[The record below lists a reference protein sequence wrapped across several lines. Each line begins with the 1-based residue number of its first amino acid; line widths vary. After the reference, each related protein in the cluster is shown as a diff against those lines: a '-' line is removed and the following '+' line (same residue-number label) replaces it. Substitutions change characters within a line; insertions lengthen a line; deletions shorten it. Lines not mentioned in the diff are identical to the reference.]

1 MITNLLSTKSLLRQF
16 LAFNLFVFLILGF
29 FTFLYLLAI
38 EPELINKKSKKHQ
51 NIIENIK
58 LNLTNQKIKLD
69 ANNLENYLY
78 RSNFILDEVD
88 QIRFFNINK
97 EILVDSSAIDINKR
111 SLFITERIETL
122 GINETLNQD
131 QNEIKKNNIAKSV
144 SPFLKDINSKLN
156 QKFYI
161 SSENKNNNLIIH
173 TSSIINFENDNVIIT
188 ISEISNEI
196 SIAVQERK
204 NFVLRSV
211 LIAAIVIMIFS
222 LFLNNYIIKPI
233 RSLNFFAKQISFD
246 NPNSLNQIGIEFN
259 KRDDEIGNLSNSL
272 SDMTNKLYQRIEL
285 AERFASDLT
294 HEIRN
299 PLASLKGASDLL
311 NLTKDEKQKV
321 KLLKVLSND
330 VERIER
336 LITDYSQVLKD
347 EASQSRAVAKNFDLV
362 RLIESIIEDFNLDTI
377 NQKKNIKF
385 IFDNQN
391 KINKATIFGI
401 ESRIEQVI
409 ANLLDNSVSFSPTDS
424 KITIDL
430 YFDKNSYKIL
440 IKDQGPGFDENN
452 LDKVFERFYSDRPD
466 DQEGSHSGLG
476 LNIVKN
482 IIDSHKGFIK
492 VYNKLNGEG
501 AVVDITLPAV

>member
-97 EILVDSSAIDINKR
+97 QILVDSSAIDINKR

-131 QNEIKKNNIAKSV
+131 QNEIKKNNITKSV

-173 TSSIINFENDNVIIT
+173 TSSIINSEKDNVIIT

-246 NPNSLNQIGIEFN
+246 NPNSLNQIGFEFN

-409 ANLLDNSVSFSPTDS
+409 ANLLDNSVSFSPIDS

-452 LDKVFERFYSDRPD
+452 LDKVYERFYSDRPD

>member
-97 EILVDSSAIDINKR
+97 QILVDSSAIDINKR

-131 QNEIKKNNIAKSV
+131 QNEIKKNNITKSV

-173 TSSIINFENDNVIIT
+173 TSSIINSEKDNVIIT

>member
-38 EPELINKKSKKHQ
+38 EPELINRKSKKHQ
-51 NIIENIK
+51 NIIANIK
-58 LNLTNQKIKLD
+58 SNLVTLKIKPD
-69 ANNLENYLY
+69 ENNLENFLY
-78 RSNFILDEVD
+78 KSNFILDEVD
-88 QIRFFNINK
+88 QIRFFNIDK
-97 EILVDSSAIDINKR
+97 EIIVDSSVIDINKR

-122 GINETLNQD
+122 GINETLNVD
-131 QNEIKKNNIAKSV
+131 QNRVKLKNIAADTL
-144 SPFLKDINSKLN
+144 PFLKDINLKLN
-156 QKFYI
+156 QNFFI
-161 SSENKNNNLIIH
+161 SSEKKNNNLIIH
-173 TSSIINFENDNVIIT
+173 TSSIINFSGQNVIIT

-196 SIAVQERK
+196 IIAVEERK

-233 RSLNFFAKQISFD
+233 RSLNIFAKQISYD
-246 NPNSLNQIGIEFN
+246 NPKSKKKLDIEFN

-311 NLTKDEKQKV
+311 NLTKDEKQKD

-347 EASQSRAVAKNFDLV
+347 EASQSRAVAKNFDIV
-362 RLIESIIEDFNLDTI
+362 GLIESIIEDFNLDSI

-385 IFDNQN
+385 IFENQD
-391 KINKATIFGI
+391 KINKAVIFGI

-409 ANLLDNSVSFSPTDS
+409 ANLLDNSVSFSPLNS
-424 KITIDL
+424 VIIISL
-430 YFDKNSYKIL
+430 SLDKKNYKIL

-466 DQEGSHSGLG
+466 DQDGSHSGLG

-482 IIDSHKGFIK
+482 IIDSHKGLIK
-492 VYNKLNGEG
+492 VYNKLDGDG
-501 AVVDITLPAV
+501 AIVDITLPSV

>member
-58 LNLTNQKIKLD
+58 LNITNQKINLD
-69 ANNLENYLY
+69 SNNLENYLY

-97 EILVDSSAIDINKR
+97 EIIVDSSVIDINKR

-131 QNEIKKNNIAKSV
+131 QKQTKKKNTTKSV
-144 SPFLKDINSKLN
+144 LPFLKDVNSKLN

-161 SSENKNNNLIIH
+161 SSEMRNKNFIIH
-173 TSSIINFENDNVIIT
+173 TSSIINSDKDNVIIT

-246 NPNSLNQIGIEFN
+246 NPNSINQIGIEFN

-321 KLLKVLSND
+321 KLLKILSND

-362 RLIESIIEDFNLDTI
+362 RLIESIIEDFNLDSI

-409 ANLLDNSVSFSPTDS
+409 ANLLDNSVSFSPIDS

>member
-69 ANNLENYLY
+69 TNNLENYLY

-97 EILVDSSAIDINKR
+97 EIIVDSSVIDINKR

-131 QNEIKKNNIAKSV
+131 QNETKKKNLTKNV
-144 SPFLKDINSKLN
+144 LPFLKDVNSKLN

-161 SSENKNNNLIIH
+161 SSEIRNNNLIIH
-173 TSSIINFENDNVIIT
+173 TSSIINSEKDNVIIT

-246 NPNSLNQIGIEFN
+246 NPNSINQIGVEFN

-272 SDMTNKLYQRIEL
+272 SDMTNKLYQRIEM

-362 RLIESIIEDFNLDTI
+362 RLIESIIEDFNLDPI

-391 KINKATIFGI
+391 KIKKATIFGI

-501 AVVDITLPAV
+501 AIVDITLPSA

>member
-122 GINETLNQD
+122 GINETLNQN
-131 QNEIKKNNIAKSV
+131 QNEIKKENVIKSTL
-144 SPFLKDINSKLN
+144 PFLKDINSKLN

>member
-29 FTFLYLLAI
+29 FTFLYLFAI

-78 RSNFILDEVD
+78 KSNFILDEVD

-97 EILVDSSAIDINKR
+97 EIIVDSSVIDINKR

-131 QNEIKKNNIAKSV
+131 QNAIQKKNIAKSTL
-144 SPFLKDINSKLN
+144 PFLKDVNSKLN
-156 QKFYI
+156 QKFFI
-161 SSENKNNNLIIH
+161 SSEMKNNNLIIH
-173 TSSIINFENDNVIIT
+173 TSSIINFARDNVIIT

-246 NPNSLNQIGIEFN
+246 NPNSINRIGIKFN

-311 NLTKDEKQKV
+311 NLTKDERQKV

-362 RLIESIIEDFNLDTI
+362 HLIESIIEDFNLDTI

-385 IFDNQN
+385 IFLNQN

-409 ANLLDNSVSFSPTDS
+409 ANLLDNSVSFSPTNS
-424 KITIDL
+424 QIIIDL
-430 YFDKNSYKIL
+430 NFDKNNYKIS

-482 IIDSHKGFIK
+482 IIDSHKGIIK
-492 VYNKLNGEG
+492 AYNKLNGEG
-501 AVVDITLPAV
+501 AVVDITLPSA

>member
-16 LAFNLFVFLILGF
+16 LAFNLFVFIILGF

-38 EPELINKKSKKHQ
+38 EPELINNKSKKHQ

-69 ANNLENYLY
+69 ANNLESYLY
-78 RSNFILDEVD
+78 KSNFILDEVD

-97 EILVDSSAIDINKR
+97 EIIVDSSVIDINKR

-122 GINETLNQD
+122 GINETLNQN
-131 QNEIKKNNIAKSV
+131 QNEIKKENVIKGTL
-144 SPFLKDINSKLN
+144 PFLKDINSKLN

-161 SSENKNNNLIIH
+161 SSEIKNNNLIIH
-173 TSSIINFENDNVIIT
+173 TSSIISSRKDNVIIT

-211 LIAAIVIMIFS
+211 LIAAIVIIIFS

-233 RSLNFFAKQISFD
+233 RSLNFFAKQISYD
-246 NPNSLNQIGIEFN
+246 NPKSINKLEIEFN

-362 RLIESIIEDFNLDTI
+362 PLIESIVEDFNLDTI

-385 IFDNQN
+385 IFVNQN
-391 KINKATIFGI
+391 KINKAMIFGI

-424 KITIDL
+424 QITIDL
-430 YFDKNSYKIL
+430 NFDNKNYKIL
-440 IKDQGPGFDENN
+440 IKDQGSGFDENN

-482 IIDSHKGFIK
+482 IIDSHKGLIK

-501 AVVDITLPAV
+501 AVVDITLPSA

>member
-173 TSSIINFENDNVIIT
+173 TSSIINSEKDNVIIT

-246 NPNSLNQIGIEFN
+246 NPNSINQIGIEFN

-377 NQKKNIKF
+377 NQKNIKF

-501 AVVDITLPAV
+501 AVVDITLPSV

>member
-58 LNLTNQKIKLD
+58 LNLINQKIKLD

-97 EILVDSSAIDINKR
+97 EIIVDSSVIDINKR
-111 SLFITERIETL
+111 SLFVTERIETL
-122 GINETLNQD
+122 GINETLHQN
-131 QNEIKKNNIAKSV
+131 QNETKKQNVVKNTL
-144 SPFLKDINSKLN
+144 PFLKDINSKLN

-161 SSENKNNNLIIH
+161 SSEIKNNNLIIH
-173 TSSIINFENDNVIIT
+173 TSSIINFARDNVIIT

-196 SIAVQERK
+196 NIAVQERK
-204 NFVLRSV
+204 NFVIRSV
-211 LIAAIVIMIFS
+211 LIAAIVIIIFS

-246 NPNSLNQIGIEFN
+246 NPNSINQIGSEFN

-385 IFDNQN
+385 NFVNQN

-409 ANLLDNSVSFSPTDS
+409 ANLLDNSVSFSPNDS

-430 YFDKNSYKIL
+430 YFDKNNYKIS

-492 VYNKLNGEG
+492 VYNKSNGKG
-501 AVVDITLPAV
+501 AVVDITLPSA

>member
-58 LNLTNQKIKLD
+58 LNLINQKIKLD

-131 QNEIKKNNIAKSV
+131 QNEIKKNNITKSV

-173 TSSIINFENDNVIIT
+173 TSSIINSEKDNVIIT

>member
-97 EILVDSSAIDINKR
+97 QILVDSSAIDINKR

-131 QNEIKKNNIAKSV
+131 QNEIKKNNITKSV

-173 TSSIINFENDNVIIT
+173 TSSIINSEKDNVIIT

-409 ANLLDNSVSFSPTDS
+409 ANLLDNSVSFSPIDS

>member
-58 LNLTNQKIKLD
+58 LNLTNQKIKPD
-69 ANNLENYLY
+69 TKNLENYLY

-88 QIRFFNINK
+88 QIRFFKTNK
-97 EILVDSSAIDINKR
+97 QIIVDSSVIDINKR

-131 QNEIKKNNIAKSV
+131 QNEKKSINITKNNL
-144 SPFLKDINSKLN
+144 PFLKDVNSKLN
-156 QKFYI
+156 QKFFI
-161 SSENKNNNLIIH
+161 SSEIKNNNLIIH
-173 TSSIINFENDNVIIT
+173 TSSIINLAKDNVIIT

-211 LIAAIVIMIFS
+211 LIAGIVIMIFS

-246 NPNSLNQIGIEFN
+246 NPNSVNQIGIEFN

-362 RLIESIIEDFNLDTI
+362 GLIESIIEDFNLDTL
-377 NQKKNIKF
+377 NQKKKYQ
-385 IFDNQN
+385 IF
-391 KINKATIFGI
+391 
-401 ESRIEQVI
+401 
-409 ANLLDNSVSFSPTDS
+409 
-424 KITIDL
+424 
-430 YFDKNSYKIL
+430 
-440 IKDQGPGFDENN
+440 
-452 LDKVFERFYSDRPD
+452 FY
-466 DQEGSHSGLG
+466 
-476 LNIVKN
+476 
-482 IIDSHKGFIK
+482 
-492 VYNKLNGEG
+492 
-501 AVVDITLPAV
+501 

>member
-1 MITNLLSTKSLLRQF
+1 MITNLLSTRSLLRQF

-38 EPELINKKSKKHQ
+38 EPELINRKSKKHQ

-58 LNLTNQKIKLD
+58 LNLINLKTKPD
-69 ANNLENYLY
+69 ENNLVNFLY
-78 RSNFILDEVD
+78 KSNFILDEVD
-88 QIRFFNINK
+88 QIRFFDLNK
-97 EILVDSSAIDINKR
+97 KIIVDSSFIDINKR
-111 SLFITERIETL
+111 SLFTTERIETL
-122 GINETLNQD
+122 GINETFNQD
-131 QNEIKKNNIAKSV
+131 QSKSILKNINTDTL
-144 SPFLKDINSKLN
+144 PFLKDINLKLN
-156 QKFYI
+156 QKFFI
-161 SSENKNNNLIIH
+161 ASENKNNNLIIH
-173 TSSIINFENDNVIIT
+173 TSSVINFSDKSIIIT

-196 SIAVQERK
+196 IIAVEERK

-233 RSLNFFAKQISFD
+233 RSLNFFAKQISYD
-246 NPNSLNQIGIEFN
+246 NPKSISKLGIEFN

-311 NLTKDEKQKV
+311 NLTKDERQKV

-347 EASQSRAVAKNFDLV
+347 EASQSRAVAKNFDIV
-362 RLIESIIEDFNLDTI
+362 SLIESIIEDFNLDTI
-377 NQKKNIKF
+377 NQKKKIRF
-385 IFDNQN
+385 VFENQ
-391 KINKATIFGI
+391 INTKKAVIFGI

-409 ANLLDNSVSFSPTDS
+409 ANLLDNSVSFSPNDS
-424 KITIDL
+424 KITIEL
-430 YFDKNSYKIL
+430 YFDKNNYKIS

-492 VYNKLNGEG
+492 VYNKLNGKG
-501 AVVDITLPAV
+501 AVVDITLPSA

>member
-16 LAFNLFVFLILGF
+16 LVFNLFIFLILGF

-38 EPELINKKSKKHQ
+38 EPELINRKSKKHQ

-58 LNLTNQKIKLD
+58 SNLVNLKIEPD
-69 ANNLENYLY
+69 VNNLENFLY
-78 RSNFILDEVD
+78 KSNFILDEVD
-88 QIRFFNINK
+88 QIRFFDINK
-97 EILVDSSAIDINKR
+97 KIIVDSSIIDINKR
-111 SLFITERIETL
+111 SLFTTERIETL

-131 QNEIKKNNIAKSV
+131 QSKLKSKNIAV
-144 SPFLKDINSKLN
+144 NTMPFLKDINLKLN
-156 QKFYI
+156 QKFFI
-161 SSENKNNNLIIH
+161 TSENKNNNLIVH
-173 TSSIINFENDNVIIT
+173 TSSVINFSDEDIIIT

-196 SIAVQERK
+196 SIAVEERK

-233 RSLNFFAKQISFD
+233 RSLNFFAKQISYD
-246 NPNSLNQIGIEFN
+246 NPKNMSKLGIEFN

-285 AERFASDLT
+285 AERFSSDLT

-311 NLTKDEKQKV
+311 NLTKDEQQKD

-347 EASQSRAVAKNFDLV
+347 EATQSRAIAKDFDLV
-362 RLIESIIEDFNLDTI
+362 GLIESIIEDFNLDPN
-377 NQKKNIKF
+377 NQKKNIRF
-385 IFDNQN
+385 IFENQN
-391 KINKATIFGI
+391 KINKAIIFGI

-409 ANLLDNSVSFSPTDS
+409 ANLLDNSVSFSPS
-424 KITIDL
+424 NAVITINL
-430 YFDKNSYKIL
+430 FMDKNTYKIL

-466 DQEGSHSGLG
+466 DREGSHSGLG

-482 IIDSHKGFIK
+482 IIDSHKGLIK
-492 VYNKLNGEG
+492 VYNKLDGDG
-501 AVVDITLPAV
+501 AVVDITLPSV

>member
-16 LAFNLFVFLILGF
+16 LVFNLFIFLILGF

-38 EPELINKKSKKHQ
+38 EPELINRKSKKHQ

-58 LNLTNQKIKLD
+58 SNLVNLKIEPD
-69 ANNLENYLY
+69 VNNLENFLY
-78 RSNFILDEVD
+78 KSNFILDEVD
-88 QIRFFNINK
+88 QIRFFDINK
-97 EILVDSSAIDINKR
+97 KIIVDSSIIDINKR
-111 SLFITERIETL
+111 SLFTTERIETL

-131 QNEIKKNNIAKSV
+131 QSKLKSKNIAV
-144 SPFLKDINSKLN
+144 NTMPFLKDINLKLN
-156 QKFYI
+156 QKFFI
-161 SSENKNNNLIIH
+161 TSENKNNNLVIH
-173 TSSIINFENDNVIIT
+173 TSSVINFSDEDIIIT

-196 SIAVQERK
+196 SIAVEERK

-233 RSLNFFAKQISFD
+233 RSLNFFAKQISYD
-246 NPNSLNQIGIEFN
+246 NPKNMSKLGIEFN

-285 AERFASDLT
+285 AERFSSDLT

-311 NLTKDEKQKV
+311 NLTKDEQQKD

-347 EASQSRAVAKNFDLV
+347 EATQSRAIAKDFDLV
-362 RLIESIIEDFNLDTI
+362 GLI
-377 NQKKNIKF
+377 
-385 IFDNQN
+385 
-391 KINKATIFGI
+391 
-401 ESRIEQVI
+401 
-409 ANLLDNSVSFSPTDS
+409 
-424 KITIDL
+424 
-430 YFDKNSYKIL
+430 
-440 IKDQGPGFDENN
+440 
-452 LDKVFERFYSDRPD
+452 
-466 DQEGSHSGLG
+466 
-476 LNIVKN
+476 
-482 IIDSHKGFIK
+482 
-492 VYNKLNGEG
+492 
-501 AVVDITLPAV
+501 

>member
-1 MITNLLSTKSLLRQF
+1 MITNLLSTRSLLRQF
-16 LAFNLFVFLILGF
+16 LAFNLFIFLILGF

-58 LNLTNQKIKLD
+58 SNLINLKIKPNE
-69 ANNLENYLY
+69 NNLENFLY
-78 RSNFILDEVD
+78 KSNFILDEVD
-88 QIRFFNINK
+88 QIRFFNTDKKI
-97 EILVDSSAIDINKR
+97 IVDSSVIDINKR
-111 SLFITERIETL
+111 SFYITERIETF

-131 QNEIKKNNIAKSV
+131 QSKIKLNNISKNL
-144 SPFLKDINSKLN
+144 SPFLKDINLKLN
-156 QKFYI
+156 QKYFI
-161 SSENKNNNLIIH
+161 TSENKNNNLIIH
-173 TSSIINFENDNVIIT
+173 TSSLINFPNDRIIIT

-196 SIAVQERK
+196 IVAVEERK

-233 RSLNFFAKQISFD
+233 RSLNFFAKQISYD
-246 NPNSLNQIGIEFN
+246 NPKSMNKLGIEFN

-285 AERFASDLT
+285 AERFSSDLT

-311 NLTKDEKQKV
+311 NLTKDENQKK
-321 KLLKVLSND
+321 KLLRVLSND

-347 EASQSRAVAKNFDLV
+347 EATQSRAVAKNFDLV
-362 RLIESIIEDFNLDTI
+362 SLLESIIEDFNLDTI

-385 IFDNQN
+385 LFENPS
-391 KINKATIFGI
+391 KINKAIIFGI

-409 ANLLDNSVSFSPTDS
+409 ANLLDNAVSFSPSNSEIIINLFT
-424 KITIDL
+424 
-430 YFDKNSYKIL
+430 DKNNFKIL

-466 DQEGSHSGLG
+466 DKERSHSGLG

-482 IIDSHKGFIK
+482 IIDSHKGLIS
-492 VYNKLNGEG
+492 VYNKSESEG
-501 AVVDITLPAV
+501 AIVDITLPSV

>member
-97 EILVDSSAIDINKR
+97 QILVDSSAIDINKR

-131 QNEIKKNNIAKSV
+131 QNEIKKNNITKSV

-173 TSSIINFENDNVIIT
+173 TSSIINSEKDNVIIT

-246 NPNSLNQIGIEFN
+246 NP
-259 KRDDEIGNLSNSL
+259 
-272 SDMTNKLYQRIEL
+272 
-285 AERFASDLT
+285 
-294 HEIRN
+294 
-299 PLASLKGASDLL
+299 
-311 NLTKDEKQKV
+311 V
-321 KLLKVLSND
+321 
-330 VERIER
+330 
-336 LITDYSQVLKD
+336 
-347 EASQSRAVAKNFDLV
+347 
-362 RLIESIIEDFNLDTI
+362 
-377 NQKKNIKF
+377 
-385 IFDNQN
+385 
-391 KINKATIFGI
+391 
-401 ESRIEQVI
+401 
-409 ANLLDNSVSFSPTDS
+409 
-424 KITIDL
+424 
-430 YFDKNSYKIL
+430 
-440 IKDQGPGFDENN
+440 
-452 LDKVFERFYSDRPD
+452 
-466 DQEGSHSGLG
+466 
-476 LNIVKN
+476 
-482 IIDSHKGFIK
+482 
-492 VYNKLNGEG
+492 
-501 AVVDITLPAV
+501 

>member
-144 SPFLKDINSKLN
+144 PPFLKDINSKLN

-211 LIAAIVIMIFS
+211 LIAAVVIMIFS

>member
-16 LAFNLFVFLILGF
+16 LVFNLFIFLILGF

-38 EPELINKKSKKHQ
+38 EPELINRKSKKHQ

-58 LNLTNQKIKLD
+58 SNLVNLKIEPD
-69 ANNLENYLY
+69 VNNLENFLY
-78 RSNFILDEVD
+78 KSNFILDEVD
-88 QIRFFNINK
+88 QIRFFDINK
-97 EILVDSSAIDINKR
+97 KIIVDSSIIDINKR

-131 QNEIKKNNIAKSV
+131 QSKLKSKNIAV
-144 SPFLKDINSKLN
+144 NTMPFLKDINLKLN
-156 QKFYI
+156 QKFFI
-161 SSENKNNNLIIH
+161 TSENKNNNLVIH
-173 TSSIINFENDNVIIT
+173 TSSVINFSDEDIIIT

-196 SIAVQERK
+196 SIAVEERK

-233 RSLNFFAKQISFD
+233 RSLIFFLFLFSYD
-246 NPNSLNQIGIEFN
+246 NPKNMSKLGIEFN

-285 AERFASDLT
+285 AERFSSDLT

-311 NLTKDEKQKV
+311 NLTKDEQQKD

-347 EASQSRAVAKNFDLV
+347 EATQSRAIAKDFDLV
-362 RLIESIIEDFNLDTI
+362 GLIESIIEDFNLDPN
-377 NQKKNIKF
+377 NQKKNIRF
-385 IFDNQN
+385 IFENQN
-391 KINKATIFGI
+391 KINKAIIFGI

-409 ANLLDNSVSFSPTDS
+409 ANLLDNSVSFSPS
-424 KITIDL
+424 NAVITINL
-430 YFDKNSYKIL
+430 FMDKNTYKIL

-466 DQEGSHSGLG
+466 DREGSHSGSG
-476 LNIVKN
+476 
-482 IIDSHKGFIK
+482 
-492 VYNKLNGEG
+492 
-501 AVVDITLPAV
+501 

>member
-97 EILVDSSAIDINKR
+97 QILVDSSAIDINKR

-131 QNEIKKNNIAKSV
+131 QNEIKKNNITKSV

-173 TSSIINFENDNVIIT
+173 TSSIINSEKDNVIIT

-336 LITDYSQVLKD
+336 LITYYSQVLKD

-409 ANLLDNSVSFSPTDS
+409 ANLLDNSVSFSPIDS

>member
-58 LNLTNQKIKLD
+58 LNITNQKINLD
-69 ANNLENYLY
+69 SNNLENYLY

-88 QIRFFNINK
+88 QIRFFNIKK
-97 EILVDSSAIDINKR
+97 EIIVDSSVIDINKR

-131 QNEIKKNNIAKSV
+131 QKQTKKKNTTKSV
-144 SPFLKDINSKLN
+144 LPFLKDVNSKLN

-161 SSENKNNNLIIH
+161 SSEMRNKNFIIH
-173 TSSIINFENDNVIIT
+173 TSSIINSDKDNVIIT

-246 NPNSLNQIGIEFN
+246 NPNSINQIGIEFN

-321 KLLKVLSND
+321 KLLKILSND

-362 RLIESIIEDFNLDTI
+362 RLIESIIEDFNLDSI

-430 YFDKNSYKIL
+430 YFEKNNYQIS

>member
-58 LNLTNQKIKLD
+58 LNITNQKIKLD

-97 EILVDSSAIDINKR
+97 QILVDSSAIDINKR

-131 QNEIKKNNIAKSV
+131 QNEIKKNNITKSV

-173 TSSIINFENDNVIIT
+173 TSSIINSEKDNVIIT

-321 KLLKVLSND
+321 KLLKILSND

-347 EASQSRAVAKNFDLV
+347 EASQSRAVPKNFDLV

-409 ANLLDNSVSFSPTDS
+409 ANLLDNSVSFSPIDS

>member
-1 MITNLLSTKSLLRQF
+1 MITNLLSTRSLLRQF

-38 EPELINKKSKKHQ
+38 EPELINRKSKKHQ

-58 LNLTNQKIKLD
+58 LNLINLKTKPD
-69 ANNLENYLY
+69 ENNLVNFLY
-78 RSNFILDEVD
+78 KSNFILDEVD
-88 QIRFFNINK
+88 QIRFFDLNK
-97 EILVDSSAIDINKR
+97 KIIVDSSFIDINKR
-111 SLFITERIETL
+111 SLFTTERIETL
-122 GINETLNQD
+122 GINETFNQD
-131 QNEIKKNNIAKSV
+131 QSKSILKNINTDTL
-144 SPFLKDINSKLN
+144 PFLKDINLKLN
-156 QKFYI
+156 QKFFI
-161 SSENKNNNLIIH
+161 ASENKNNNLIIH
-173 TSSIINFENDNVIIT
+173 TSSVINFSDKSIIIT

-196 SIAVQERK
+196 IIAVEERK

-233 RSLNFFAKQISFD
+233 RSLNFFAKQISYD
-246 NPNSLNQIGIEFN
+246 NPKSISKLGIEFN

-311 NLTKDEKQKV
+311 NLTKDERQKV

-347 EASQSRAVAKNFDLV
+347 EASQSRAVAKNFDIV
-362 RLIESIIEDFNLDTI
+362 SLIESIIEDFNLDTI
-377 NQKKNIKF
+377 NQKKKIRF
-385 IFDNQN
+385 VFENQ
-391 KINKATIFGI
+391 INTKKAVIFGI

-409 ANLLDNSVSFSPTDS
+409 ANLLDNSVSFSPLNS
-424 KITIDL
+424 LITINL
-430 YFDKNSYKIL
+430 FEDKNNYRIL
-440 IKDQGPGFDENN
+440 IADQGPGFDENN

-466 DQEGSHSGLG
+466 DQDGSHSGLG

-482 IIDSHKGFIK
+482 IIDSHKGVIK
-492 VYNKLNGEG
+492 VYNKLDSEG
-501 AVVDITLPAV
+501 AIVDITLPAV

>member
-58 LNLTNQKIKLD
+58 LNLINQKIKPD
-69 ANNLENYLY
+69 ENNLENFLY
-78 RSNFILDEVD
+78 KLNFILDEVD

-97 EILVDSSAIDINKR
+97 KLIVDSSIIDINKR

-122 GINETLNQD
+122 GINETLRK
-131 QNEIKKNNIAKSV
+131 NENKENLKNITKDTL
-144 SPFLKDINSKLN
+144 PFLKDINLKFK
-156 QKFYI
+156 QKYLI
-161 SSENKNNNLIIH
+161 SPEYKNKNLIIH
-173 TSSIINFENDNVIIT
+173 TSSIIDFSKKKIIIT
-188 ISEISNEI
+188 NSEISNEI

-211 LIAAIVIMIFS
+211 LIAGIVIMIFS

-233 RSLNFFAKQISFD
+233 RSLNLFAKQISYD
-246 NPNSLNQIGIEFN
+246 NPKSINSIGIKFN

-321 KLLKVLSND
+321 KLLKILSND

-347 EASQSRAVAKNFDLV
+347 EATQSRAEAKNFDIIG
-362 RLIESIIEDFNLDTI
+362 LIDSIIEDFNLDTI
-377 NQKKNIKF
+377 NQKKNIRF
-385 IFDNQN
+385 IFENQS
-391 KINKATIFGI
+391 KTDKAVIFGI

-409 ANLLDNSVSFSPTDS
+409 ANLLDNSVSFSPS
-424 KITIDL
+424 NSVISINL
-430 YFDKNSYKIL
+430 LLDKNNYKIL
-440 IKDQGPGFDENN
+440 ITDQGPGFDENN
-452 LDKVFERFYSDRPD
+452 LDKVFDRFYSDRPD
-466 DQEGSHSGLG
+466 DQDGSHSGLG

-482 IIDSHKGFIK
+482 IIDSHKGIIQ
-492 VYNKLNGEG
+492 VYNKINDKG
-501 AVVDITLPAV
+501 AVVDITLPSI